1 MPLAFMTISKA
12 GMTFPHAAQYPV
24 VPNNLQTKQKME
36 LNYASIEYGKRL
48 QFNELCINSVHIA
61 AEGSIDMWL
70 LLKTDSLLAY
80 GEKGA
85 AMRLNEAA
93 KTVNRAEADVD
104 KKNPVAELCP
114 SLLTRLTILKNI
126 LMMHPAAA
134 A

>member
-1 MPLAFMTISKA
+1 MTISKA
-12 GMTFPHAAQYPV
+12 GMTFPQAAQYPV

-48 QFNELCINSVHIA
+48 QFHELCINSVHIA

-70 LLKTDSLLAY
+70 LSKTDSLLAY

-93 KTVNRAEADVD
+93 KTVNRAEADLD
-104 KKNPVAELCP
+104 KKNPVAEPCP
-114 SLLTRLTILKNI
+114 SLPTRLTILKNI